1 MSKTAAYLFL
11 SFIAFASYG
20 DTARA
25 VSASE
30 FFGDRCDYCRVSVEA
45 TVTDVLQDETNPKC
59 VFFVLDFDGKT
70 IYAPMKTSSCNSAGH
85 LAARFVGAHVRAT
98 GLCDPFVPEPRR
110 QLGRQLYISSIEDIH
125 VISPAPDDPFSV
137 PEIGDTQLMTP
148 PEIAKLGRRKIS
160 GTVLASWGG
169 KESLLR
175 TRDGVLAR
183 ISFAEAPA
191 PRRGQ
196 NIEAA
201 GLPASDVYRVNL
213 ERAVWRKDANLPPFA
228 AQSAVDAT
236 AKEIMTDGTGRLSV
250 KPQFHGKNIRISGMA
265 RSIYESGGDT
275 VVSLE
280 NGRFM
285 VPVRFKKTD
294 DSPEIEIGS
303 RVEATGTCIL
313 DVDNWRPNAALPQIK
328 GFFVVCDA
336 DGLRVISHP
345 PWWTA
350 GRLLVVIAFL
360 LAAIGAV
367 LVWNASLRRLAER
380 RSRELLKSRVSE
392 LKSSLKVSERT
403 RLAAELHDTLAQNL
417 TGVSME
423 ISAAQRLLPASA
435 PSAAIQHLEFA
446 SNAIASSR
454 DELRNCLWDLR
465 GEALDQPDMEKA
477 VEFSIRPHVGDTSV
491 AIRFRVPRA
500 RLSDALAHATLRI
513 VRELTINAIRH
524 GGAKTIRIAGCIDG
538 DLLKFSVSDDGRG
551 FDPESAPSIDQGH
564 FGLQGIRERVDTFGG
579 SISIDSSPGRGTRV
593 DVTVAIDGE
602 EEDKPE

>member
-1 MSKTAAYLFL
+1 M

-30 FFGDRCDYCRVSVEA
+30 FFGDRCDYCHVSVEA

-191 PRRGQ
+191 PRCGE

-236 AKEIMTDGTGRLSV
+236 AEEIMTDGTGRLSV

-380 RSRELLKSRVSE
+380 RSRELLKSRVSK

-403 RLAAELHDTLAQNL
+403 RLAAELHDSLAQDL
-417 TGVSME
+417 TGVAME
-423 ISAAQRLLPASA
+423 IDAARKWIPPDSSRDALR
-435 PSAAIQHLEFA
+435 HLDFA
-446 SNAIASSR
+446 SNAIDASR
-454 DELRNCLWDLR
+454 EELRNCIWDLR
-465 GEALDQPDMEKA
+465 GSALDEPDMDKA
-477 VEFSIRPHVGDTSV
+477 VGFALMPHMGEANLVC
-491 AIRFRVPRA
+491 RFLVPRSKI
-500 RLSDALAHATLRI
+500 SDTLAHATIRI
-513 VRELTINAIRH
+513 IRELATNAVRH
-524 GGAKTIRIAGCIDG
+524 GHAKTVRVAGCVDG
-538 DLLKFSVSDDGRG
+538 TTLRFSVEDDGCG
-551 FDPESAPSIDQGH
+551 FDPATAPGIDQGH
-564 FGLQGIRERVDTFGG
+564 FGLLGISERVGTLDGTF
-579 SISIDSSPGRGTRV
+579 SMKSCPGKGTRAE
-593 DVTVAIDGE
+593 VTLPIDGGK
-602 EEDKPE
+602 EDT